1 MFEFRGEAISLYP
14 GTLNIILALVLG
26 AVLTAV
32 YLWRRDLV
40 ANMIGHFM
48 IDLIATV
55 LPRLLLHS

>member
-1 MFEFRGEAISLYP
+1 LLIFGFAH
-14 GTLNIILALVLG
+14 GTNGWANVILALSLG
-26 AVLTAV
+26 AVLTAF

-55 LPRLLLHS
+55 LPRLFSHS